1 MVERGIWKREPLGA
15 APNQGH
21 VSVARGSRREHG
33 RALVEA
39 NDRASVAAGKLASD
53 EAGPGRNVQHPILG
67 RGVNGADESRPPP
80 GILSER
86 EERPDAL
93 VGLANPRED
102 PGSVSGGHLPP
113 FTSGWPAAD
122 RRLARSATLSGRE
135 RRRRC
140 RPAAPAPCSARVR
153 SHHVS
158 WRPRW
163 CGSRSAAARRPLW
176 RRTARRDADAR

>member
-39 NDRASVAAGKLASD
+39 HDRASVAAGKLASD

-67 RGVNGADESRPPP
+67 RGVNGGDESRPPP

-113 FTSGWPAAD
+113 FASGWPAAD
-122 RRLARSATLSGRE
+122 RRLAHPDTLSGRE
-135 RRRRC
+135 RRGRW
-140 RPAAPAPCSARVR
+140 RPAAPAPCSTRLR
-153 SHHVS
+153 SHRLS
-158 WRPRW
+158 RTRWRGAQR
-163 CGSRSAAARRPLW
+163 
-176 RRTARRDADAR
+176 